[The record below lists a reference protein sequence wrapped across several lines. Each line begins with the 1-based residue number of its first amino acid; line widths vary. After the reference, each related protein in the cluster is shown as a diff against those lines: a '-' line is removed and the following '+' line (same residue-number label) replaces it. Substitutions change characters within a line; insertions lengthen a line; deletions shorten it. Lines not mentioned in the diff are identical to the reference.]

1 MNNSEINTIQAQPA
15 LVYKTNTNTNLPFDV
30 TEGLQKYSRI
40 FVAKE
45 VDPFRIVHC
54 CEAINR
60 DYLIFGE
67 EEDGSKKLLF
77 NSHIH
82 FECCK
87 CCDQCVVGFLCCG
100 YACCD
105 SIVFQLDY
113 RRNGHPFYTQGFNI
127 YKGCHCCDMCLICNC
142 FPMICCVG
150 KKLYLRENTDPD
162 NPDIKVG
169 TPKGKTKTNCCC
181 SCDKYIDYYTENKL
195 KSQTVKAEC
204 CDICTYTCLATC
216 CALCNRCIRGCD
228 FEMSIEDENGVK
240 TGNVFIYS
248 GCCSKKVE
256 GKCCLMPR
264 AYFEANMPPNATSEQ
279 KFQIIADLIHLDL
292 VNNII

>member
-1 MNNSEINTIQAQPA
+1 MKRIIGSPEWKTRKGRTPLYKVNNSKIYLNHEHPLKNIVKVFIDMNKQSMRGNFNNSNDVRNITTKSFTKDKFEKRLKKI
-15 LVYKTNTNTNLPFDV
+15 KTNNNMSTTKSEYLSSDKANTNTNLPFDV

-127 YKGCHCCDMCLICNC
+127 YKGCHCCDM
-142 FPMICCVG
+142 
-150 KKLYLRENTDPD
+150 
-162 NPDIKVG
+162 
-169 TPKGKTKTNCCC
+169 
-181 SCDKYIDYYTENKL
+181 
-195 KSQTVKAEC
+195 
-204 CDICTYTCLATC
+204 
-216 CALCNRCIRGCD
+216 
-228 FEMSIEDENGVK
+228 
-240 TGNVFIYS
+240 
-248 GCCSKKVE
+248 
-256 GKCCLMPR
+256 
-264 AYFEANMPPNATSEQ
+264 
-279 KFQIIADLIHLDL
+279 
-292 VNNII
+292 